1 MATTHLAS
9 ARKMVMELLPTVPKE
24 FHGIVVSAGLMDK
37 TVKVQLGGQRWE
49 KRIKKHFKQPR
60 FALVHDPRNSVR
72 QGDIISI
79 QTSWRESQH
88 VRHVVKHILAP
99 YGEAIDA
106 RPAVP
111 SLEELIEEK
120 VTKRAAKNERRELH
134 KEEKALA
141 DAEKRKA
148 VLEARQAKLAR
159 SPVGRK
165 LQQQQEQTE
174 DEAGFATA
182 EAESARAEKVV

>member
-1 MATTHLAS
+1 MATANLAA
-9 ARKMVMELLPTVPKE
+9 ARKVVTELLPTVPKE

-37 TVKVQLGGQRWE
+37 TVKVKLGGQRWE
-49 KRIKKHFKQPR
+49 KRINKHFKQPR
-60 FALVHDPRNSVR
+60 YALVHDPRNSVR

-99 YGEAIDA
+99 YGEAIEA

-120 VTKRAAKNERRELH
+120 IAKRAAKNERRVQK
-134 KEEKALA
+134 KEEQRRA
-141 DAEKRKA
+141 DAAEREA
-148 VLEARQAKLAR
+148 ALEAKRAKLAR
-159 SPVGRK
+159 SPVGRR
-165 LQQQQEQTE
+165 LQEQQ
-174 DEAGFATA
+174 DRLQNEAGFSKA
-182 EAESARAEKVV
+182 EAESARAENVP